1 MTVVPITAERAR
13 RTLLVLSFTRWFPVG
28 LIIGL
33 TALLMLQRGM
43 GLTEIGL
50 ILATQGVILL
60 VLELPTGGLADAIG
74 RRPVL
79 VLAGIISLISAV
91 LFVTAHTLVAFVVA
105 TALQG
110 IFRALDS
117 GPLEAWYVD
126 TAQADDPAVPVERAL
141 SHAATVLGLG
151 IAGGALISGG
161 LVAWDPIRSASPLL
175 LPFWVAIGF
184 NVLHLALGVVLIRE
198 PAGERHRGVGA
209 ALRSAGQAPVVVRD
223 GLRLLGSARVLRC
236 LVLVEIFWAVAM
248 IAFETLNTVRMAELV
263 GGEERA
269 GVVMGPVSSA
279 AWGLFAAGAWLGGV
293 ASRRIGVG
301 WTALLARVLNGAFV
315 VLMGVANGPVGLVAA
330 FFVSYALH
338 GSAGPVHSTLLHR
351 QASRGNRA
359 TVLSINSMV
368 AGGAYSLGLLGLGV
382 LAEHL
387 SVATAILLAG
397 AFSILGAV
405 LYLPAIRQERS
416 PSPAADRPRREPAG
430 IG

>member
-126 TAQADDPAVPVERAL
+126 TAQADDPAVPVRAGTL
-141 SHAATVLGLG
+141 SRRDRARSGHCRWCPDLGR
-151 IAGGALISGG
+151 SGG
-161 LVAWDPIRSASPLL
+161 LGSDQV
-175 LPFWVAIGF
+175 G
-184 NVLHLALGVVLIRE
+184 E
-198 PAGERHRGVGA
+198 PAA
-209 ALRSAGQAPVVVRD
+209 APV
-223 GLRLLGSARVLRC
+223 
-236 LVLVEIFWAVAM
+236 
-248 IAFETLNTVRMAELV
+248 
-263 GGEERA
+263 
-269 GVVMGPVSSA
+269 
-279 AWGLFAAGAWLGGV
+279 LGGDRLQR
-293 ASRRIGVG
+293 AAPGAGRR
-301 WTALLARVLNGAFV
+301 
-315 VLMGVANGPVGLVAA
+315 
-330 FFVSYALH
+330 
-338 GSAGPVHSTLLHR
+338 
-351 QASRGNRA
+351 
-359 TVLSINSMV
+359 
-368 AGGAYSLGLLGLGV
+368 
-382 LAEHL
+382 
-387 SVATAILLAG
+387 
-397 AFSILGAV
+397 
-405 LYLPAIRQERS
+405 
-416 PSPAADRPRREPAG
+416 ADSGTGR
-430 IG
+430 